1 MKDFPRLAQSL
12 VMAHKALM
20 MYTITHP
27 QAQQAVA
34 AAHALL
40 SQWLR
45 EEEKLQFVV
54 IGPKIFAG
62 GEPQDSRNTN
72 VAALAKLTTDR
83 AVSGLIFENGLT
95 QDECLAFLEGLVLK
109 PQRLDELGGLESHL
123 RARFVT
129 HIKVSQVRYKEV
141 QEGEDE
147 DETPVLDVV
156 PQLSEQ
162 DLARLLGEALRAA
175 LAEMQEREKGDGP
188 SDFPAAELGG
198 LQALAEEFGFGEGM
212 PSPGR
217 LAQIRQALQG
227 LEPQEQLSV
236 LRGLDSLPKSP
247 GGLAVGMRALVGET
261 LAAALAT
268 ALSRG
273 VPWQD
278 LQQPLTEILRPL
290 PERLVILRIVTAR
303 LRAEGQDPAP
313 AEAALRSIAWDAL
326 SLEARLVKALEEDHL
341 FELTHE
347 MRLALLRELLTLRR
361 FDEFIQ
367 VQEELVESLR
377 SEREETR
384 RMAARTLSG
393 VARWVRQPGL
403 PPGSEGPLAQ
413 AFKAHFA
420 WEPDPG
426 IHSWTGQGL
435 EALLEALALRGDL
448 TGALADLQELEGLCA
463 FLDEQHP
470 WRQEA
475 LGALRTVLER
485 PHSLDAAIDQIF
497 APDRD
502 AVVREVHPYLE
513 ALGDPM
519 AGRLVFRLEHETD
532 RTRRG
537 RLVEA
542 LRSMGPGALTSI
554 LAALDSSAW
563 YLVRNALT
571 LLSDL
576 GDAGSVPAVAPL
588 LRHPDIRVRR
598 SAVRALWK
606 LGGPLA
612 APPLVARMKEAD
624 EETLQEVLFA
634 LGQLQATSGVHAVTE
649 IALGRRVPQP
659 LRIQALET
667 LGQIGDPAALPALLQ
682 CLRRKTLFS
691 QGEDPPIRLAAA
703 RALALLGT
711 PEALASLAKAAA
723 AEPKG
728 ETRDALARI
737 QGPQGSL

>member
-20 MYTITHP
+20 MYTIAHP

-54 IGPKIFAG
+54 VGPKIFAG

-72 VAALAKLTTDR
+72 VVALAKLTTDR
-83 AVSGLIFENGLT
+83 AVSGLIFEIGLS

-109 PQRLDELGGLESHL
+109 PQRLDEVGGLESHL
-123 RARFVT
+123 RSRFVT

-175 LAEMQEREKGDGP
+175 LAEMKAREKGDGP

-198 LQALAEEFGFGEGM
+198 LKALADEFGFGEGM

-217 LAQIRQALQG
+217 LAQIRKALQG

-236 LRGLDSLPKSP
+236 LQGLESLPTSP

-290 PERLVILRIVTAR
+290 PERLVILRIITAR

-326 SLEARLVKALEEDHL
+326 SLEARLVKAMEEDHL
-341 FELTHE
+341 FELTHD
-347 MRLALLRELLTLRR
+347 MRLALLRELLALRR

-367 VQEELVESLR
+367 VQEKLAESLR
-377 SEREETR
+377 SEQDEPR

-393 VARWVRQPGL
+393 IARWVGEPGL
-403 PPGSEGPLAQ
+403 PPGSEGPLTEAL
-413 AFKAHFA
+413 KAHFA
-420 WEPDPG
+420 WEPEPAT
-426 IHSWTGQGL
+426 HSWTSQGL
-435 EALLEALALRGDL
+435 ESLLEALVLRGDL
-448 TGALADLQELEGLCA
+448 AGALADLQELEGLCA

-475 LGALRTVLER
+475 LTALRMVLER

-502 AVVREVHPYLE
+502 AVVRDVHPYLE

-519 AGRLVFRLEHETD
+519 ASRLVFRLEHELD

-554 LAALDSSAW
+554 LEALDSSAW

-576 GDAGSVPAVAPL
+576 GDAGGVPAVAPL

-624 EETLQEVLFA
+624 EETLQEILFA
-634 LGQLQATSGVHAVTE
+634 LGQLRAVSGMQAVTE
-649 IALGRRVPQP
+649 IALGRRVPQR

-691 QGEDPPIRLAAA
+691 SGEEPPIRLAAA
-703 RALALLGT
+703 RALATLGT
-711 PEALASLAKAAA
+711 AEALAALDKATK

-728 ETRDALARI
+728 ETRDALARVL
-737 QGPQGSL
+737 GPQGGA

>member
-20 MYTITHP
+20 MYTMSHP

-34 AAHALL
+34 ATHALL
-40 SQWLR
+40 SQWLQD
-45 EEEKLQFVV
+45 EEKLQFVV
-54 IGPKIFAG
+54 IGSKVFAG
-62 GEPQDSRNTN
+62 GDPQDIRNSN
-72 VAALAKLTTDR
+72 VAALAKLATDR
-83 AVSGLIFENGLT
+83 AVSGLIFENGLSH
-95 QDECLAFLEGLVLK
+95 DECLAFLEGLVLK
-109 PQRLDELGGLESHL
+109 PHRLDEVGGLEGHL
-123 RARFVT
+123 RSRFVT
-129 HIKVSQVRYKEV
+129 HIKVSQIRYKEV
-141 QEGEDE
+141 QEGDEEDE
-147 DETPVLDVV
+147 APILDVV

-175 LAEMQEREKGDGP
+175 LAELNERKKAGG
-188 SDFPAAELGG
+188 SSGIPAAELGS
-198 LQALAEEFGFGEGM
+198 LQALADEFGFGEGM

-217 LAQIRQALQG
+217 LAQIRKALQG

-236 LRGLDSLPKSP
+236 LQGLESLPQSP

-261 LAAALAT
+261 LAAALAA

-278 LQQPLTEILRPL
+278 LQHPLTEILRPL

-303 LRAEGQDPAP
+303 LRAEGHDPAP

-326 SLEARLVKALEEDHL
+326 SLEARLVKAMEEDHL

-347 MRLALLRELLTLRR
+347 MRLALLRELLSLRR

-367 VQEELVESLR
+367 VQEKLLEALR
-377 SEREETR
+377 SEQDEPR

-393 VARWVRQPGL
+393 VARWTQDPGL
-403 PPGSEGPLAQ
+403 PLGSEGPLAE
-413 AFKAHFA
+413 ALKAHFA
-420 WEPDPG
+420 WEPEPT
-426 IHSWTGQGL
+426 IHSWTAQGL
-435 EALLEALALRGDL
+435 ESLVEALVLRGDL
-448 TGALADLQELEGLCA
+448 VGALADLQEVEGLCA

-475 LGALRTVLER
+475 LAALRTVLER
-485 PHSLDAAIDQIF
+485 PHSLDAAIDQAF

-502 AVVREVHPYLE
+502 AVIRDVHPYLE

-519 AGRLVFRLEHETD
+519 ASRLVFRLEHETD

-542 LRSMGPGALTSI
+542 IRSMGPGALSSI
-554 LAALDSSAW
+554 LAVLASPTW

-588 LRHPDIRVRR
+588 LRHPDIRVRQ

-612 APPLVARMKEAD
+612 APPLVARLKEAD
-624 EETLQEVLFA
+624 EETIQEILFA
-634 LGQLQATSGVHAVTE
+634 LGQLQAVSGVPAVTE
-649 IALGRRVPQP
+649 LALGRRVPQR

-667 LGQIGDPAALPALLQ
+667 LGQIGDPAALPAILQ

-691 QGEDPPIRLAAA
+691 NGEEPPVRLAAA
-703 RALALLGT
+703 QALATLGT
-711 PEALASLAKAAA
+711 AEAMTALDKATK

-728 ETRDALARI
+728 ETRDALDRLLGT
-737 QGPQGSL
+737 QGGA